1 MLPRNPAQAS
11 LGEGAYIQ
19 HSHPGFVGVP
29 HERKRTGV
37 RLKWRHTMTDR
48 MDEIRSTRAPK
59 LREDQIEVLG
69 RYGETR
75 TTEVGEVLFTAG
87 DTQNDFLVVLEG
99 EVEVVDHFAGEAR
112 TMGILRAG
120 RFVGDLTMLTGQ
132 AVGPSA
138 VMREGGKVLAISRKR
153 LKEVVTEEPNLSDII
168 LKSFIARRSWG
179 MRAGFGLRIIGSR
192 HSRDATRLR
201 EFAARNRLLHVWIEL
216 EEDPTAEALL
226 ERFDAKPSE
235 TPVVV
240 WLGREVLKNPT
251 NAELARTI
259 GLEVDAPGER
269 TYDLVV
275 VGTGPAGLGA
285 SVYGASEGLS
295 TLALESVAL
304 GGQAGTSSRIE
315 NFLGFPAGLSG
326 FELAS
331 RALIQA
337 DKFGART
344 SVPREAVSLRR
355 EDGHY
360 RIELA
365 EGGEV
370 AARSVIVATGA
381 RYRRLGVPHL
391 GRFEGVSVHYAA
403 TEVEALRCEGEEAV
417 VVGGGNSAG
426 QAAVF
431 LAGRARKVYL
441 LIRGANLGK
450 SMSRYLVKRVTEA
463 ENVELLANTEIL
475 QLRGEDRLEGIV
487 GVDNR
492 SGARRTLGAR
502 ALFVFIGAEA
512 NTAWL
517 EGATELDESG
527 FVVTGGALDRSA
539 LDEGIWPEMSREPYP
554 LETSLPGVFAA
565 GDVRSGSIKRV
576 ASAVGEGAMAVRL
589 VHQYLA
595 DSGAQDVRGSSGG
608 SPVNRTT

>member
-1 MLPRNPAQAS
+1 MSGSSSR
-11 LGEGAYIQ
+11 
-19 HSHPGFVGVP
+19 
-29 HERKRTGV
+29 R
-37 RLKWRHTMTDR
+37 
-48 MDEIRSTRAPK
+48 
-59 LREDQIEVLG
+59 
-69 RYGETR
+69 
-75 TTEVGEVLFTAG
+75 
-87 DTQNDFLVVLEG
+87 
-99 EVEVVDHFAGEAR
+99 
-112 TMGILRAG
+112 IL
-120 RFVGDLTMLTGQ
+120 
-132 AVGPSA
+132 
-138 VMREGGKVLAISRKR
+138 
-153 LKEVVTEEPNLSDII
+153 
-168 LKSFIARRSWG
+168 
-179 MRAGFGLRIIGSR
+179 
-192 HSRDATRLR
+192 
-201 EFAARNRLLHVWIEL
+201 
-216 EEDPTAEALL
+216 TAEALL
-226 ERFDAKPSE
+226 ERFGAKPSE

-315 NFLGFPAGLSG
+315 NYLGFPAGLSG

-331 RALIQA
+331 RALVQA

-344 SVPREAVSLRR
+344 AVPQEAVGLRR

-360 RIELA
+360 RIGLA

-370 AARSVIVATGA
+370 AGRSVIVATGA
-381 RYRRLGVPHL
+381 RYRRLAVPRL
-391 GRFEGVSVHYAA
+391 ERFEGVSVHYAA
-403 TEVEALRCEGEEAV
+403 TEAEAQRFEGEEVV

-426 QAAVF
+426 QAAVVPG
-431 LAGRARKVYL
+431 GRARKVYL

-450 SMSRYLVKRVTEA
+450 SMSRYLVEA
-463 ENVELLANTEIL
+463 GHGGRERRAACKHRGPRTCGRGPPGGDRGRGQPLGRTSNPRSASTLRLHRCGGQHRLAAKGPPSST
-475 QLRGEDRLEGIV
+475 
-487 GVDNR
+487 
-492 SGARRTLGAR
+492 RR
-502 ALFVFIGAEA
+502 
-512 NTAWL
+512 
-517 EGATELDESG
+517 G
-527 FVVTGGALDRSA
+527 FVLTGGALDRSA
-539 LDEGIWPEMSREPYP
+539 LEGDAWQELSREPYP

-608 SPVNRTT
+608 SPVNRRT

>member
-1 MLPRNPAQAS
+1 MN
-11 LGEGAYIQ
+11 
-19 HSHPGFVGVP
+19 
-29 HERKRTGV
+29 
-37 RLKWRHTMTDR
+37 DR
-48 MDEIRSTRAPK
+48 ADEIRSTRAPK
-59 LREDQIEVLG
+59 LREDQIEVLS
-69 RYGETR
+69 RYGEMR
-75 TTEVGEVLFTAG
+75 TTEVGEVLFRAG
-87 DTQNDFLVVLEG
+87 DTSNDFIVVIEG
-99 EVEVVDHFAGEAR
+99 EVEVVDDFAGEAR
-112 TMGILRAG
+112 TIGILRAG

-138 VMREGGKVLAISRKR
+138 VMREGGKVLAISRER

-192 HSRDATRLR
+192 YSREATRLR

-216 EEDPTAEALL
+216 EDDPNAEALL
-226 ERFDAKPSE
+226 ERFGAKPSE
-235 TPVVV
+235 TPVVI
-240 WLGREVLKNPT
+240 WLGKDVLKNPT

-259 GLEVDAPGER
+259 GLKVDAPRKR
-269 TYDLVV
+269 TYDLLV

-295 TLALESVAL
+295 TLVLESMAL

-315 NFLGFPAGLSG
+315 NYPGFPAGLSG
-326 FELAS
+326 FELAT
-331 RALIQA
+331 RILIQA

-344 SVPREAVSLRR
+344 AVPQEAAGLRR
-355 EDGHY
+355 GEGLRRDESHY
-360 RIELA
+360 RIGLS

-381 RYRRLGVPHL
+381 RYRRLGVPGL

-403 TEVEALRCEGEEAV
+403 TQAEALRCEGEEVV

-426 QAAVF
+426 QAVVF
-431 LAGRARKVYL
+431 LAGHTRRVYL
-441 LIRGANLGK
+441 LIRGGDLGK
-450 SMSRYLVKRVTEA
+450 NMSRYLVKRVMDA
-463 ENVELLANTEIL
+463 ENVKLLTNTGVRELV
-475 QLRGEDRLEGIV
+475 GEDRLEGLVIE
-487 GVDNR
+487 DNR
-492 SGARRTLGAR
+492 SGARRILGAR

-512 NTAWL
+512 NTGWL
-517 EGATELDESG
+517 EGVVELDESG
-527 FVVTGGALDRSA
+527 FIMTGGALDRSA
-539 LDEGIWPEMSREPYP
+539 LDEDVWRNLSREPYL

-576 ASAVGEGAMAVRL
+576 AFAVGEGAMAVRL

-595 DSGAQDVRGSSGG
+595 DAGVQDVRGRGRG
-608 SPVNRTT
+608 SPVDRRK